1 MPSIPRA
8 VLTASQ
14 ATDIFTR
21 KILLEA
27 LDNTVPCLHGASVPI
42 SKMYNVSAKTIRDI
56 WNRRTWTFATSHLW
70 HLARDSRQYSEVT
83 PPLFLVSL
91 IIELMLR

>member
-21 KILLEA
+21 KILLESQ
-27 LDNTVPCLHGASVPI
+27 DNTVSCLKGASVSI
-42 SKMYNVSAKTIRDI
+42 SKMYKVSAKTIRDI
-56 WNRRTWTFATSHLW
+56 WNRKTWACATSHLW
-70 HLARDSRQYSEVT
+70 HLTRESRQYSEVIHIKD
-83 PPLFLVSL
+83 FCRV
-91 IIELMLR
+91 EH